1 MRRLIVHESV
11 ADEVVDKVATAYRSL
26 RVGDPFAPGTLV
38 GPLHSPVAFARM
50 QEALEQT
57 GWVQTRAAELIGMP
71 LRTFQ
76 QKVKQYGLQ
85 RGRSAPQES
94 A

>member
-1 MRRLIVHESV
+1 MPLPVEPSPAPAGPRPTQAYAATATPASV
-11 ADEVVDKVATAYRSL
+11 PLADEIREL
-26 RVGDPFAPGTLV
+26 ER
-38 GPLHSPVAFARM
+38 ARM

-76 QKVKQYGLQ
+76 QKVKAYGLNTR
-85 RGRSAPQES
+85 RG
-94 A
+94 